1 MVKFVK
7 KYLHKK
13 EKMVKLCKFYKM
25 GGKILLNVLIA
36 ENDMQK
42 SVHLSNCINSP
53 NVRCI
58 GILNESTKV
67 YLKIKELQPDVAI
80 INFGGDKRGKHIL
93 DEIEED
99 KKIKSKIFL
108 CTEES
113 EKLTPIIHYKCI
125 NKFFSKNTPVI
136 EISRELE
143 ELDEQ
148 ISNKNIAE
156 KIINILFKLGF
167 DYSLKGTKFISE
179 SILYSILTDIDNI
192 KIIYEEMAKKK
203 GVNVHTIKSDINTAI
218 DNMWR
223 FTDKNKTR
231 KILRIGEYDKP
242 SCKGIV
248 TMIKYYIIC

>member
-1 MVKFVK
+1 MSKSIYRKRK
-7 KYLHKK
+7 KCYNYVNLIRW
-13 EKMVKLCKFYKM
+13 EVQ
-25 GGKILLNVLIA
+25 ILLNVLIA

-67 YLKIKELQPDVAI
+67 YQKIKELQPDVTI
-80 INFGGDKRGKHIL
+80 IDFGEDKIGKQIL
-93 DEIEED
+93 EEIEGD

-113 EKLTPIIHYKCI
+113 EKLTPVTHYKCI
-125 NKFFSKNTPVI
+125 NKFFSKNTPGI

-148 ISNKNIAE
+148 ISNKNIAD

-192 KIIYEEMAKKK
+192 KIIYEEIAKEK

-218 DNMWR
+218 ENMWR

-248 TMIKYYIIC
+248 TMIKYYII